1 MARGSCP
8 RASSLPGLRG
18 SVALPGVTVR
28 NGSGT
33 LLFHRPSPG
42 WGTAPPSGRTEIPS
56 KPVHLTLAKHKFFKT
71 GNLERDKENPGSVSR
86 TFVNASSTRSCEHP
100 CPCANQPL
108 GVLSAQRVL
117 STPAPCT
124 LAAFRAQPRASAFSC
139 RPVLLPGFCTISC
152 SYEENERSTCMSSI
166 ALLIGCVV

>member
-1 MARGSCP
+1 MAQGSGP

-28 NGSGT
+28 DGSGT
-33 LLFHRPSPG
+33 LLFHRPSAG
-42 WGTAPPSGRTEIPS
+42 WGTAPPSGRMEIPS

-71 GNLERDKENPGSVSR
+71 GNLERDKENLGSVSR
-86 TFVNASSTRSCEHP
+86 TFVNANSTRSCEHP
-100 CPCANQPL
+100 CPCASQPL
-108 GVLSAQRVL
+108 GVLSAQRVV

-139 RPVLLPGFCTISC
+139 GPVLLPGFCTISC
-152 SYEENERSTCMSSI
+152 SYEENERATCMSSI